1 MRPGILAEI
10 VHMAFDSLKSHKMR
24 SVLTALGIVIGVMTV
39 VAMVSIVQGL
49 NRAFLRDLESAG
61 SDLIIV
67 SKFEPGSQFERRT
80 EEDRQRR
87 DLTVDDALAIEQESP
102 LVKAVAVQ
110 LLADV
115 FQGIPIKHRNIKSED
130 SLLLGMNEQYPQVLS
145 VFQPVLGRFLSE
157 FDVRHSAKVCVLG
170 ANLAEILFPH
180 GNPLGAEIRIG
191 AESFQVI
198 GVLPKRGAIFGQAQ
212 DNFAGI
218 PITTLMKYFPYS
230 LEQLQII
237 VTPKKHGYIPETIED
252 ITNILRKRRKVGF
265 RSPNDFAVST
275 QDTIIGLYNQITG
288 AVYMVMIVI
297 SSIGLLVG
305 GIGVMNIMLVSVKER
320 TREIG
325 IRKAIGA
332 RPADILKQF
341 LFEAIFLTG
350 AGGILGIILGFLIA
364 LLVKAATPLP
374 ASVTPWSVVL
384 GFLVSVSVGLFFG
397 IFPARKA
404 ARLDPI
410 ISLRYE

>member
-10 VHMAFDSLKSHKMR
+10 ARLAFDSLKSHKMR
-24 SVLTALGIVIGVMTV
+24 SFLTALGIVIGVMTV
-39 VAMVSIVQGL
+39 VAMVSIIQGL
-49 NRAFLRDLESAG
+49 NRAFLGYLESAG

-80 EEDRQRR
+80 EEDRQRK
-87 DLTVDDALAIEQESP
+87 DLTLDDARALEQESP
-102 LVKAVAVQ
+102 LIKAVAVQ
-110 LLADV
+110 LLADI
-115 FQGIPIKHRNIKSED
+115 FQGIPVKHQNIKSED
-130 SLLLGMNEQYPQVLS
+130 SLLLGMNELYPHVLS
-145 VFQPVLGRFLSE
+145 VFQPVLGRFFSE

-180 GNPLGAEIRIG
+180 ANPLGAEIRIG

-198 GVLPKRGAIFGQAQ
+198 GVLPKRGTMFGQTQ
-212 DNFAGI
+212 DNFAAI

-252 ITNILRKRRKVGF
+252 ITSILRKRRKIGF
-265 RSPNDFAVST
+265 RSPNDFAIYT
-275 QDTIIGLYNQITG
+275 QDTIIGLYNQVTG

-332 RPADILKQF
+332 RPADILRQF
-341 LFEAIFLTG
+341 LFEAVFLTG
-350 AGGILGIILGFLIA
+350 VGGILGIILGFLIA
-364 LLVKAATPLP
+364 LLVRAATPLP
-374 ASVTPWSVVL
+374 ASVTPWSVIL